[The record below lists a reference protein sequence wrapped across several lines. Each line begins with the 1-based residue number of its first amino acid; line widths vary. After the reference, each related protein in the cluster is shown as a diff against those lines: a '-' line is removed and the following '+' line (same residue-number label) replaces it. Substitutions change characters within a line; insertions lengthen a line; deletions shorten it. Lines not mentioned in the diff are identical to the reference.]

1 MNDMAIIAIMIFSTM
16 MLFFISIFLFYRQR
30 QNKIKIID
38 KIDQYA
44 VAGSLDG
51 TSQNIPGFF
60 DDMQKLFIGLAA
72 KLAPYSRP
80 KDKKEISHRM
90 KKLNMAGYS
99 KQNAQ
104 VIFYGLKIL
113 TAILFPIIIYLVISS
128 SKVVIGNST
137 LSFLLIAAALLGF
150 YAPEWW
156 VEGAIRRRQFKIQQG
171 FPDALDLM
179 VVCVEAGMGLDQAI
193 KRISDE
199 MKMTHKEIGEE
210 FAKMNFE
217 IRAGRSRREALRN
230 FGERT
235 GVEDVKTLVALLVQT
250 DKFGTSIAQA
260 LRVLSSSMRTK
271 RSQKAEELAMKLPV
285 KLLFPLIFFI
295 FPSLFVVVIG
305 PGAIKIFRLLIE
317 TGFGKG

>member
-1 MNDMAIIAIMIFSTM
+1 MNDILIIAVLIFSMM
-16 MLFFISIFLFYRQR
+16 MLLFIAAYLFYRER
-30 QNKIKIID
+30 QDKIQIMD
-38 KIDQYA
+38 KIDQYSA
-44 VAGSLDG
+44 HPLPRE
-51 TSQNIPGFF
+51 TNQTNTGFDSKQF
-60 DDMQKLFIGLAA
+60 FVNLTA

-80 KDKKEISHRM
+80 KNEEEVGHRV
-90 KKLNMAGYS
+90 KKLIMAGYS
-99 KQNAQ
+99 KQNAS

-113 TAILFPIIIYLVISS
+113 LAILLPVVLYLALISS
-128 SKVVIGNST
+128 KLVIGNSMMAMM
-137 LSFLLIAAALLGF
+137 LIVAALLGF

-156 VEGAIRRRQFKIQQG
+156 IEVAIGRRQLEIRLG

-193 KRISDE
+193 KRIADE
-199 MKMTHKEIGEE
+199 MQSTHKVISEE
-210 FAKMNFE
+210 FARMNLE
-217 IRAGRSRREALRN
+217 MRAGRSRREAMRS

-271 RSQKAEELAMKLPV
+271 RRQKAEELAMKLPV
-285 KLLFPLIFFI
+285 KLLFPLILFI
-295 FPSLFVVVIG
+295 FPSLFVVIIG
-305 PGAIKIFRLLIE
+305 PGAIKIFHSLVE